1 MLVLV
6 FLNRQVN
13 VPMNE
18 HKKAK
23 IIGDHVSFFTFQ
35 QFRFT
40 SNPGFD
46 RGGNRFSEKPA
57 LLKILHDVQDVFD
70 FFFKLVAGDEFLK
83 Q

>member
-40 SNPGFD
+40 AIL
-46 RGGNRFSEKPA
+46 A
-57 LLKILHDVQDVFD
+57 LTGEETDSPKASF
-70 FFFKLVAGDEFLK
+70 AENTP
-83 Q
+83 